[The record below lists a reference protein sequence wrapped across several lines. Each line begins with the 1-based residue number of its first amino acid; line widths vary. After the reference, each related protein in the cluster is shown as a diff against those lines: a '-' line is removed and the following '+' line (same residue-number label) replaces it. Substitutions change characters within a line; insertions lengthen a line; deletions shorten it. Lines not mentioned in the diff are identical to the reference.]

1 MSANEPISEVEKPSQ
16 IISVTNLSPYAGM
29 TVNERLFDA
38 SLMEAFGNAVQA
50 RDRAEM
56 IRLLA
61 KVDVADAI

>member
-1 MSANEPISEVEKPSQ
+1 
-16 IISVTNLSPYAGM
+16 M

-38 SLMEAFGNAVQA
+38 GLLEAFDNAAQA

-61 KVDVADAI
+61 KVDVADAIRSVDAMLRNPTHYGI